1 MDITLERVMSATA
14 SAISR
19 ERIKNAIA
27 EAIIIIERVDRV
39 INVIAVVILR
49 EHVMKAITVTLALL
63 AMAIALPSIF

>member
-1 MDITLERVMSATA
+1 MSATA